1 MHSHTV
7 LTTLQIQCSHLH
19 YYGLPDV
26 DRSLSSSF
34 IVELSNSTQY
44 TVHYTTRNLRASTIG
59 VDVEFVCSRRF

>member
-34 IVELSNSTQY
+34 IVELSNSTVHS
-44 TVHYTTRNLRASTIG
+44 TLHYTKSSSLY
-59 VDVEFVCSRRF
+59 DWRRCRIRLLS